1 MPIRQT
7 TSNADLD
14 RFIENHVKRVVD
26 SVIYRLSYIGEKVVN
41 QARDTN
47 KRTFTDQTGNLRSSI
62 GYVIVSDGQI
72 VRESSFELSEKG
84 TDRITGQSKGRSY
97 AERLAQQFPD
107 GIVLIV
113 VAGMNYATYVSA
125 KGLDVLDSA
134 ELLAQREIPKM
145 LERLGLK

>member
-14 RFIENHVKRVVD
+14 RFIEKRVKSTVD
-26 SVIYRLSYIGEKVVN
+26 AIIYRLSVVGERVIN
-41 QARDTN
+41 QARDTD
-47 KRTFTDQTGNLRSSI
+47 KRTFKDQTGNLRSSI

-72 VRESSFELSEKG
+72 VKASDFRTVKG
-84 TDRITGQSKGRSY
+84 GSQGSATGRSY

>member
-41 QARDTN
+41 QARDTD
-47 KRTFTDQTGNLRSSI
+47 KRTFKDQTGNLRSSI

-72 VRESSFELSEKG
+72 VKASDFRTVKG
-84 TDRITGQSKGRSY
+84 GSQGSATGRSY

>member
-14 RFIENHVKRVVD
+14 RFIEKRVKSTVD
-26 SVIYRLSYIGEKVVN
+26 AIIYRLSVVGERVIN
-41 QARDTN
+41 QARDTD
-47 KRTFTDQTGNLRSSI
+47 KRTFKDQTGNLRSSI

-72 VRESSFELSEKG
+72 VKASDF
-84 TDRITGQSKGRSY
+84 RSY